1 VQAVVVVQTLD
12 GRGVPEI
19 VQVFGCAYV

>member
-12 GRGVPEI
+12 GKGVPEI